1 MRLPREADSQRRQT
15 AGARLLVVG
24 VDPGTIKMGVG
35 AVLSDDDRL
44 TLAFSEVLSPPRSA
58 PLSDRL
64 GWLHERMSRAFDDL
78 RPTVVAIE
86 QPFVARNVKAAL
98 AVGQAQAV
106 AMIAAAH
113 LRIPVA
119 NYSPSEVKKA
129 VTDYGGSSK
138 EQVQQMVSV
147 LLGID
152 EILEPPDRAD
162 ALAVAICHIN
172 RSRELEIAEL

>member
-1 MRLPREADSQRRQT
+1 M
-15 AGARLLVVG
+15 LVVG
-24 VDPGTIKMGVG
+24 VDPGTINMGVG
-35 AVLSDDDRL
+35 AVLSDDDLL
-44 TLAFSEVLSPPRSA
+44 TLAYSEVLSPPKSA

-64 GWLHERMSRAFDDL
+64 SWLHDRMSRALEDL
-78 RPTVVAIE
+78 MPSVVAIE

-106 AMIAAAH
+106 AMIAAAR
-113 LRIPVA
+113 LGIPVA
-119 NYSPSEVKKA
+119 GYSPSEVKKA

-147 LLGID
+147 LLGMD

-172 RSRELEIAEL
+172 RSRALEIAEL